1 MRTQSVDT
9 HPEAEKVLVAMLRKA
24 PVWKRFQLVQSLTHS
39 ILWANVHAWQESHHA
54 TGEQDAAIH
63 VISSMYGTK
72 LAQRTQRVLAKRENW
87 HLHPA
92 DLAAIMLPLVNLF
105 DELNVSHYLGGS
117 IASSVYGM
125 QQLAKDIDLVA
136 DLHEHMLPSLFALS
150 RHGYLVDEDE
160 VQQAFQAKTS
170 FSLIHLDSL
179 MKIDVIL
186 PKHDGFDIA
195 MRPLVTQYILD
206 KRYPP
211 FHVASVNEMILF
223 KLHRY
228 NQHEL
233 LHTDGMHDDAEWNDI
248 LGMLKVQG
256 PNLNLT
262 LLEQWTKDLAIED
275 TWQQALIDSGLCYKA
290 ERVGYFATV
299 YPSSSKTSS
308 ILPTVTCFGS

>member
-1 MRTQSVDT
+1 MKTQSVDT
-9 HPEAEKVLVAMLRKA
+9 HPEAEKILVAMLRKA

-39 ILWANVHAWQESHHA
+39 ILWSNVHAWQESHDA
-54 TGEQDAAIH
+54 ASEQDAAIH
-63 VISSMYGTK
+63 IISSMYGTK
-72 LAQRTQRVLAKRENW
+72 LAQRVQRALAQRKDW

-92 DLAAIMLPLVNLF
+92 DLATIMIPLVDLF
-105 DELNVSHYLGGS
+105 DELNVCHYLGGS

-125 QQLAKDIDLVA
+125 QQLAQDIDLVA
-136 DLHEHMLPSLFALS
+136 DFHEHMLPSLLALS
-150 RHGYLVDEDE
+150 RHGYIADEDDIR
-160 VQQAFQAKTS
+160 QALRARTS
-170 FSLIHLDSL
+170 FSFIHLDSL

-186 PKHDGFDIA
+186 PKHDRFDIA
-195 MRPLVTQYILD
+195 MLPLVTQYTLD

-233 LHTDGMHDDAEWNDI
+233 LRTDGMHDDAEWNDI

-262 LLEQWTKDLAIED
+262 FLKQWVKTPGIADM
-275 TWQQALIDSGLCYKA
+275 WQQALIDSGLKGA
-290 ERVGYFATV
+290 
-299 YPSSSKTSS
+299 
-308 ILPTVTCFGS
+308 